1 MGDKGGHWC
10 FGVTFYYERV
20 WVGLGSQGHK
30 PSYTRWEPQDLC
42 ALHWGAGMG
51 SEGTML
57 LWGWV
62 GPASS
67 GLVLLAQVV
76 APGGFP
82 AQVPH

>member
-1 MGDKGGHWC
+1 M
-10 FGVTFYYERV
+10 
-20 WVGLGSQGHK
+20 GLGSQGHK
-30 PSYTRWEPQDLC
+30 PSYTRWEPQDLH

-51 SEGTML
+51 SEGRML

-82 AQVPH
+82 AQVPPWTTYRDLSTHHQSQDHP